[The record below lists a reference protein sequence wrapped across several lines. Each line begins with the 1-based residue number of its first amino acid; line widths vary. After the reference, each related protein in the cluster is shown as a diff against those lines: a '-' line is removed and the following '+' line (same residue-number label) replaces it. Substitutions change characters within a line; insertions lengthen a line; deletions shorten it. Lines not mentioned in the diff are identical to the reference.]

1 MRKRIVLFRFPDCG
15 SCGIDLFFVKCGIEV
30 RNHHST
36 TPSPTPPAFQP
47 FCVYFTITTT
57 PVPPMP
63 AYAPPPRYAFA
74 PPADQKEKEDE
85 DNEEAT

>member
-47 FCVYFTITTT
+47 FCVYFTITT